1 MCLPPRPRQVGS
13 PKPGWR
19 FTVIGAKA
27 RRAAIKGDQYSQHDW
42 LGRTGSGWTGSG
54 EDRFSGGQVLRRV
67 CLGRLCWCS
76 SKQRQR
82 SVRRLQRDGE
92 GVTLINCS
100 PTWGPLACCSSVGF
114 FASGLVCHIKV
125 DALPFRASAVPQ
137 PDHEIGQ
144 LSCLPSSPPC
154 LPIQVVIGQET
165 VSSLDRSP
173 VHHRATQSQSW
184 STQRDSLRTGRTCKL
199 HVERPVPG
207 FEPGPPSCRETTN
220 NSSRPDMNIL
230 EEILLY
236 ENLTLMSA
244 VNR

>member
-1 MCLPPRPRQVGS
+1 MFYRNLPGRAFISRSIQLRVQLHKRLVKMS
-13 PKPGWR
+13 VMKPSEERSSEGGR
-19 FTVIGAKA
+19 SSCNLQTSEDRSAAAA
-27 RRAAIKGDQYSQHDW
+27 RRLTEQEAKKQMYVDPS
-42 LGRTGSGWTGSG
+42 SGYKVFT
-54 EDRFSGGQVLRRV
+54 EYAH
-67 CLGRLCWCS
+67 
-76 SKQRQR
+76 
-82 SVRRLQRDGE
+82 LQRGKCC
-92 GVTLINCS
+92 GS
-100 PTWGPLACCSSVGF
+100 ACR
-114 FASGLVCHIKV
+114 H
-125 DALPFRASAVPQ
+125 
-137 PDHEIGQ
+137 
-144 LSCLPSSPPC
+144 
-154 LPIQVVIGQET
+154 VVIGQET